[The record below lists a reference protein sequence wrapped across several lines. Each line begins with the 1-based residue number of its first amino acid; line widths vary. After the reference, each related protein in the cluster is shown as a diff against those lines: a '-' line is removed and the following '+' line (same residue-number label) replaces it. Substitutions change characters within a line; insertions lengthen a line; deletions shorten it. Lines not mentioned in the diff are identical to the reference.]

1 MLSRTS
7 VGIAA
12 AGAGL
17 CFLGYCIYFDRKR
30 RSDPLFKQKLRENNT
45 IRRRNAKQNQ
55 RTGSTQIDT
64 SNPEAMSAFF
74 LKEIQLG
81 EDLLSKGDIDGGAEH
96 LSTAVAV
103 CGNPQQLLSVLQQTL
118 PPQILQLVI
127 QKLPAASQLLYKSK
141 FIKYVPSAVFLCKRF
156 SSTAPPEPAAAA
168 PTSATIMELAE
179 DDGWN

>member
-30 RSDPLFKQKLRENNT
+30 RSDPLFKQKLRE
-45 IRRRNAKQNQ
+45 RRRNAKQNQ

-127 QKLPAASQLLYKSK
+127 QKLPAASQK
-141 FIKYVPSAVFLCKRF
+141 F

-179 DDGWN
+179 DDVE